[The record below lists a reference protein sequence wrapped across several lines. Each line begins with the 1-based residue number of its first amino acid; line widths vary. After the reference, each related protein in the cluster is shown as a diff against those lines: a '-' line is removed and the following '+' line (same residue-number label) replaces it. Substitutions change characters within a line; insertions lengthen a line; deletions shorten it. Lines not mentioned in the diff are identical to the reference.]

1 LRILSRTCSL
11 VIKRQ
16 LFRLTSPKLQSMPL
30 SRRLSSTLHSGF
42 SFFCVSLSTP
52 HVKVQFDTAPST
64 HSLSPAMFLVH
75 FDACRAVPDVSAM
88 SDAYVIVQ
96 HGANTFIGGT
106 SAACPVVAGLISLLN
121 SERMAAGALVWTL
134 LHVQNSSLKC
144 WRE

>member
-1 LRILSRTCSL
+1 MQPGYQKATVQAYLAEATKHAAKQAPVFNSS
-11 VIKRQ
+11 
-16 LFRLTSPKLQSMPL
+16 FRLFLL
-30 SRRLSSTLHSGF
+30 LCL
-42 SFFCVSLSTP
+42 SLSTP
-52 HVKVQFDTAPST
+52 HVNVQFDTAPST
-64 HSLSPAMFLVH
+64 HSLSQAMFLVH

>member
-1 LRILSRTCSL
+1 
-11 VIKRQ
+11 
-16 LFRLTSPKLQSMPL
+16 M
-30 SRRLSSTLHSGF
+30 H
-42 SFFCVSLSTP
+42 
-52 HVKVQFDTAPST
+52 T

-144 WRE
+144 